1 MYDVINLED
10 GQILLEEYISGLTVA
25 EFLECDTYTYRSA
38 KKVLYGVCSAVG
50 YLHSQGIVHR
60 DIKPENILIS
70 QDGTVKLFDLD
81 ASRQVVSGVRKDTE
95 VLGTIGYAPPEQFG
109 LSQSDAR
116 SDIYAIGVLLNVML
130 TGEHPSCKLAKGKAG
145 RIVKKC
151 TMIDPDSRYP
161 TAEKLLQAL

>member
-1 MYDVINLED
+1 M
-10 GQILLEEYISGLTVA
+10 
-25 EFLECDTYTYRSA
+25 
-38 KKVLYGVCSAVG
+38 
-50 YLHSQGIVHR
+50 
-60 DIKPENILIS
+60 IS